1 MSEQRR
7 RPARLKIS
15 QEVVRTPETI
25 FEEAH
30 GKAIRRPMRGRVDYI
45 HPRGRFHIVAFE
57 VRGKTI
63 KETFQG
69 VEV

>member
-7 RPARLKIS
+7 RPARLEIG

-25 FEEAH
+25 
-30 GKAIRRPMRGRVDYI
+30 
-45 HPRGRFHIVAFE
+45 
-57 VRGKTI
+57 
-63 KETFQG
+63 QG